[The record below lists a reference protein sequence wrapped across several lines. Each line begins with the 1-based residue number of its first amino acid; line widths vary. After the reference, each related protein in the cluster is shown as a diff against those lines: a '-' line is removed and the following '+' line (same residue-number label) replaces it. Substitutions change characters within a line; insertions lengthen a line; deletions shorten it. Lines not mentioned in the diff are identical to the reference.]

1 MMLFEERKARFRCL
15 NQQYVRIQARYSGKS
30 GKPVG
35 VFGANCYL
43 FFAERFSPEDRE
55 LFLRTAVWFKANLP
69 IPPFYDLEN
78 PEKNN
83 PQDAITYFKRSAI
96 PKYLEKILVLIGL
109 LEKYDVPYDVVE
121 TNYVGEVIYEDEY
134 QIGVI

>member
-1 MMLFEERKARFRCL
+1 VL

-109 LEKYDVPYDVVE
+109 LEKYDVPYDVVG